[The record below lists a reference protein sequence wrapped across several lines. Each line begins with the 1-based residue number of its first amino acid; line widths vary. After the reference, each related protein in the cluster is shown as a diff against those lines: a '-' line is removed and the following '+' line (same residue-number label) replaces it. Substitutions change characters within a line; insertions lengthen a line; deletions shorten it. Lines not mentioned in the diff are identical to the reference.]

1 MRPAPLIIQLRK
13 SRFSFERHFE
23 KRILVVLEPSSRIPR
38 NFLQD
43 AELKDA
49 LKNNQDPYHIAS
61 KNIKDYHDYFLKWS
75 NIEWKIGKITME
87 NHEVL
92 YFQLAFLE
100 TFSRPLIQ
108 IRIQDNTTMAFQQNI
123 YSSSITDEI

>member
-1 MRPAPLIIQLRK
+1 M
-13 SRFSFERHFE
+13 
-23 KRILVVLEPSSRIPR
+23 LEPSSRIPR

-49 LKNNQDPYHIAS
+49 LKNNLDPYHIAS

-87 NHEVL
+87 NHEVT
-92 YFQLAFLE
+92 YFQPAFLE
-100 TFSRPLIQ
+100 TFSWPLMQ
-108 IRIQDNTTMAFQQNI
+108 IGIQDCTTMDIQKNI
-123 YSSSITDEI
+123 D